1 MDLQVRWVYAHEMS
15 RAEPRNR
22 FMKKVGAKYL
32 VAAGAIF
39 ILGIILMTE
48 PHASAQSHQLDP
60 QRPWLDRTLP
70 VEVRAALAL
79 EAMTLDEKIRLV
91 HGRVGFPFGQKPK
104 PDAAIGSAGYVE
116 GVPRLGIP
124 ALQESDAG
132 LGVAN
137 PHNVRPG
144 DEATPFPSGLA
155 IAATFDAELA
165 ELSGRR
171 MGAEA
176 RAKGFNV
183 LLAGGANI
191 ARDPRN
197 GRNFEYAGED
207 PLLTGIIVGST
218 IRGIQG
224 NRIIST
230 IKHFA
235 LNAQETDRLVLSAN
249 IDPGA
254 ARESDLLAFQIGI
267 EVGRPHA
274 IMSAYNRVN
283 GTYSSENDFLLNQ
296 VLKRDWAY
304 SGFVMSD
311 WGAVHTTEKAALS
324 GLDQESGEEMD
335 EHVYFGPAL
344 KEAVEKGNVPLERL
358 NDMVR
363 RILRSMFASGIVDDP
378 PEPGGFID
386 YTLHAETAQTVAER
400 GLVLLR
406 NRNGTLPLAK
416 GLKRIAVIG
425 SHADKGVL
433 SGGGSS
439 QVIPVGGIAVPNL
452 GPRDFPGP
460 LVYDPSSPVKAIEA
474 KAGGAQVEYVEGD
487 DISRA
492 AEVAKAADAV
502 IIFAHQW
509 MAESYDAP
517 DLTLPDNQDH
527 LIAAIAAINQN
538 TVVVLETGG
547 PVSMPWLSS
556 TAAVIEAWY
565 PGARGGEAIARA
577 LFGEVNP
584 SGRLPITFPLDESQ
598 FPRGKTSTSTASANA
613 GEATGNQTVEVNY
626 FEGADVGYKWFDKNG
641 IKPLF
646 PFGFGLSYT
655 AFAYRELTV
664 TSLGS
669 SVTVSLEVKNVGAH
683 PGAAIPQFYVRRPD
697 DPAFP
702 IRLAGWNRVM
712 LDPGET
718 RRVTATIDPRL
729 LARFDTVAGDW
740 EIAPGRYRVE
750 AGADAGDLVLTAE
763 FTMPAFRL

>member
-1 MDLQVRWVYAHEMS
+1 
-15 RAEPRNR
+15 
-22 FMKKVGAKYL
+22 MKKVSPKYL
-32 VAAGAIF
+32 IAARATL
-39 ILGIILMTE
+39 ILGVILTTG
-48 PHASAQSHQLDP
+48 PHASAQYHQLDSHL
-60 QRPWLDRTLP
+60 PWLDRTLP
-70 VEVRAALAL
+70 VEVRLALAL
-79 EAMTLDEKIRLV
+79 EAMTLDEKIRLL
-91 HGRVGFPFGQKPK
+91 HGRVGFSFGGKPK

-116 GVPRLGIP
+116 GIPRLGIP

-165 ELSGRR
+165 ELSGIR

-218 IRGIQG
+218 IRGIQS
-224 NRIIST
+224 NHIIST
-230 IKHFA
+230 IKHYA
-235 LNAQETDRLVLSAN
+235 LNAQETSRLVLSAN
-249 IDPGA
+249 IDPVA
-254 ARESDLLAFQIGI
+254 ARESDLLAFQIGV

-274 IMSAYNRVN
+274 VMCAYNRVN
-283 GTYSSENDFLLNQ
+283 ISHSCESDFLLNQ

-304 SGFVMSD
+304 PGFVMSD

-335 EHVYFGPAL
+335 GQVYFGSAL
-344 KEAVEKGNVPLERL
+344 KEAVEKGGVPLERL

-363 RILRSMFASGIVDDP
+363 RILRGMFASGIVDDP
-378 PEPGGFID
+378 PKPGGFID
-386 YTLHAETAQTVAER
+386 YALHAETAQTVAER

-406 NRNGTLPLAK
+406 NRNGTLPLAN
-416 GLKRIAVIG
+416 GLKRIVVIG

-439 QVIPVGGIAVPNL
+439 QVIPVGGNAVPNL

-460 LVYDPSSPVKAIEA
+460 LVYDPSSPLNAIAA
-474 KAGGAQVEYVEGD
+474 KAGGALVEYVEGD
-487 DISRA
+487 DLSRA
-492 AEVAKAADAV
+492 VEVAKGADAV

-527 LIAAIAAINQN
+527 LIAAVAAINR
-538 TVVVLETGG
+538 TVVVVLETGG
-547 PVSMPWLSS
+547 PVRMPWLSP

-565 PGARGGEAIARA
+565 PGARGGETIARA

-584 SGRLPITFPLDESQ
+584 SGRLPITFPSDESQ
-598 FPRGKTSTSTASANA
+598 LPRSNTGANTANSNVGKADNR
-613 GEATGNQTVEVNY
+613 TVDVNY

-655 AFAYRELTV
+655 AFAYMELTA
-664 TSLGS
+664 TNLGS
-669 SVTVSLEVKNVGAH
+669 TVTVSLEVKNVGAYR
-683 PGAAIPQFYVRRPD
+683 GAAIPQFYVRRPD
-697 DPAFP
+697 DTAFP
-702 IRLAGWNRVM
+702 LRLVGWNRVM

-718 RRVTATIDPRL
+718 RRVTATIDARL
-729 LARFDTVAGDW
+729 LARFDIVSGGW
-740 EIAPGRYRVE
+740 EIAPGRYAVE
-750 AGADAGDLVLTAE
+750 AGANAGDLLLTTE
-763 FTMPAFRL
+763 FTMPVFRL

>member
-1 MDLQVRWVYAHEMS
+1 
-15 RAEPRNR
+15 
-22 FMKKVGAKYL
+22 MKRVDPKYL
-32 VAAGAIF
+32 VAAGTTF
-39 ILGIILMTE
+39 ILGVILMTE
-48 PHASAQSHQLDP
+48 PHASAQYHHLDE

-70 VEVRAALAL
+70 AEIRVALTL

-91 HGRVGFPFGQKPK
+91 HGRVGFSFGGKPK
-104 PDAAIGSAGYVE
+104 PDGAIGSADYVE
-116 GVPRLGIP
+116 GIPRLGIP

-165 ELSGRR
+165 ELAGTR

-191 ARDPRN
+191 TRDPRN

-207 PLLTGIIVGST
+207 PLLTGVIVGST
-218 IRGIQG
+218 IRGIQS

-249 IDPGA
+249 IDPVA

-274 IMSAYNRVN
+274 VMGAYNRVN
-283 GTYSSENDFLLNQ
+283 GTYSCENDFLLNQ

-335 EHVYFGPAL
+335 EQVYFGSAL

-363 RILRSMFASGIVDDP
+363 RILRGMFASGIVDDP
-378 PEPGGFID
+378 PKPGGSID
-386 YTLHAETAQTVAER
+386 YTLHAETAQTIAER

-416 GLKRIAVIG
+416 GLKRIVVIG
-425 SHADKGVL
+425 AHADKGVL

-460 LVYDPSSPVKAIEA
+460 LVYDPSSPLKAIEA
-474 KAGGAQVEYVEGD
+474 EAGGAQVEYVEGD

-492 AEVAKAADAV
+492 VEVANGADAV

-509 MAESYDAP
+509 MAEMYDAP

-527 LIAAIAAINQN
+527 LIAAVAATNQT

-547 PVSMPWLSS
+547 PVRMPWLSP

-584 SGRLPITFPLDESQ
+584 SGRLPITFPSDESQ
-598 FPRGKTSTSTASANA
+598 LPRRANTESSNA
-613 GEATGNQTVEVNY
+613 GKVADNRTVDVNY
-626 FEGADVGYKWFDKNG
+626 FEGANVGYKWFDTNG

-655 AFAYRELTV
+655 AFAFMELTA
-664 TSLGS
+664 TTLGS
-669 SVTVSLEVKNVGAH
+669 SVTISLEVKNVGAYR
-683 PGAAIPQFYVRRPD
+683 GAAIPQFYLRRPD
-697 DPAFP
+697 DAAFP
-702 IRLAGWNRVM
+702 IRLVGWHRVM

-729 LARFDTVAGDW
+729 LARFDTAAGGW
-740 EIAPGRYRVE
+740 EIAPGRYTVE
-750 AGADAGDLVLTAE
+750 AGANAGDLLLTTE

>member
-1 MDLQVRWVYAHEMS
+1 
-15 RAEPRNR
+15 
-22 FMKKVGAKYL
+22 MKRVDPKYL
-32 VAAGAIF
+32 VAAGTTF
-39 ILGIILMTE
+39 ILGVILMTE
-48 PHASAQSHQLDP
+48 PHASAQYHHLDE

-70 VEVRAALAL
+70 AEIRVALTL

-91 HGRVGFPFGQKPK
+91 HGRVGFSFGGKPK
-104 PDAAIGSAGYVE
+104 PDGAIGSAGYVE
-116 GVPRLGIP
+116 GIPRLGIP

-165 ELSGRR
+165 ELAGTR

-191 ARDPRN
+191 TRDPRN

-207 PLLTGIIVGST
+207 PLLTGVIVGST
-218 IRGIQG
+218 IRGIQS

-249 IDPGA
+249 IDPVA

-274 IMSAYNRVN
+274 VMGAYNRVN
-283 GTYSSENDFLLNQ
+283 GTYSCENDFLLNQ

-335 EHVYFGPAL
+335 EQVYFGSAL

-363 RILRSMFASGIVDDP
+363 RILRGMFASGIVDDP
-378 PEPGGFID
+378 PKPGGSID
-386 YTLHAETAQTVAER
+386 YTLHAETAQTIAER

-416 GLKRIAVIG
+416 GLKRIVVIG
-425 SHADKGVL
+425 AHADKGVL

-460 LVYDPSSPVKAIEA
+460 LVYDPSSPLKAIEA
-474 KAGGAQVEYVEGD
+474 EAGGAQVEYVEGD

-492 AEVAKAADAV
+492 VEVANGADAV

-509 MAESYDAP
+509 MAEMYDAP

-527 LIAAIAAINQN
+527 LIAAVAATNQT

-547 PVSMPWLSS
+547 PVRMPWLSP

-584 SGRLPITFPLDESQ
+584 SGRLPITFPSDESQ
-598 FPRGKTSTSTASANA
+598 LPRRANTESSNA
-613 GEATGNQTVEVNY
+613 GKVADNRTVDVNY
-626 FEGADVGYKWFDKNG
+626 VEGANVGYKWFDTNG

-655 AFAYRELTV
+655 AFAFMELTA
-664 TSLGS
+664 TTLGS
-669 SVTVSLEVKNVGAH
+669 SVTISLEVKNVGAYR
-683 PGAAIPQFYVRRPD
+683 GAAIPQFYLRRPD
-697 DPAFP
+697 DAAFP
-702 IRLAGWNRVM
+702 IRLVGWHRVM

-729 LARFDTVAGDW
+729 LARFDTAAGGW
-740 EIAPGRYRVE
+740 EIAPGRYTVE
-750 AGADAGDLVLTAE
+750 AGANAGDLLLTTE